1 MPQPSTRDSYTF
13 NSSKS
18 NSATADQL
26 LDSREPRLPD
36 VQINREA
43 KVNLY
48 PFNDYFVGFENVPV
62 VRKLFGDKTDQVLR
76 NLKVEFYSARFGY
89 MAVSDEDGHLL
100 ISAYH
105 LRTADS
111 AIIYLDV
118 VHELHHVKQ
127 FMDGKELFLN
137 DFEYVDSPIEIEA
150 YVGTVDEARR
160 IGFSDD
166 EIIEYLK
173 IEWITD
179 EQMQRLVE
187 RMGLRSAK
195 EGSAAT

>member
-1 MPQPSTRDSYTF
+1 ME
-13 NSSKS
+13 
-18 NSATADQL
+18 
-26 LDSREPRLPD
+26 SREPKLPE
-36 VQINREA
+36 VQILREA

-48 PFNDYFVGFENVPV
+48 PFTDYFIGFEKIPIIK
-62 VRKLFGDKTDQVLR
+62 KLFGEKTDQILH

-127 FMDGKELFLN
+127 FMEGKELFLN

-150 YVGTVDEARR
+150 YLGTVDEARR
-160 IGFSDD
+160 IGFAD
-166 EIIEYLK
+166 EQIIEYLK
-173 IEWITD
+173 IEWITED
-179 EQMQRLVE
+179 KLKRLVE
-187 RMGLRSAK
+187 RMGLRRPEQS
-195 EGSAAT
+195 STM

>member
-1 MPQPSTRDSYTF
+1 
-13 NSSKS
+13 
-18 NSATADQL
+18 
-26 LDSREPRLPD
+26 LDPKLPD
-36 VQINREA
+36 VQINREV

-48 PFNDYFVGFENVPV
+48 PFTEYFEGFEKVPIIQ
-62 VRKLFGDKTDQVLR
+62 RLFGEKTEQVLR
-76 NLKVEFYSARFGY
+76 KLKVEFYSAKFGY

-105 LRTADS
+105 LRTADP

-127 FMDGKELFLN
+127 FMDGKDLFLT

-150 YVGTVDEARR
+150 YQGTVDEARR

-166 EIIEYLK
+166 QIIEYLK

-187 RMGLRSAK
+187 RMRLRRS
-195 EGSAAT
+195 GDSVTF

>member
-1 MPQPSTRDSYTF
+1 
-13 NSSKS
+13 
-18 NSATADQL
+18 
-26 LDSREPRLPD
+26 
-36 VQINREA
+36 VH
-43 KVNLY
+43 LY
-48 PFNDYFVGFENVPV
+48 PFSDYFQGFEKVPIV
-62 VRKLFGDKTDQVLR
+62 QRLFGDKTAQVLR
-76 NLKVEFYSARFGY
+76 NLKVEFYSAKFGY

-105 LRTADS
+105 LRTADP

-127 FMDGKELFLN
+127 FMEGKELFLN

-150 YVGTVDEARR
+150 YLGTVDEARR

-166 EIIEYLK
+166 QIVEYLK

-179 EQMQRLVE
+179 EQMKRLIQH
-187 RMGLRSAK
+187 MGLRKAE
-195 EGSAAT
+195 EGSVTS

>member
-1 MPQPSTRDSYTF
+1 M
-13 NSSKS
+13 
-18 NSATADQL
+18 ATL
-26 LDSREPRLPD
+26 TPKLPD
-36 VQINREA
+36 VEIRRDA

-48 PFNDYFVGFENVPV
+48 PFADYFVGFENVPV
-62 VRKLFGDKTDQVLR
+62 IRKLFGEKTAQVLR
-76 NLKVEFYSARFGY
+76 NLKVEFYSAKFGY

-105 LRTADS
+105 LRTADQ

-127 FMDGKELFLN
+127 FMDGKELFLT

-150 YVGTVDEARR
+150 YLGTVDEAKR

-166 EIIEYLK
+166 QIVEYLK
-173 IEWITD
+173 IEWMTD
-179 EQMQRLVE
+179 EQLKRLVA
-187 RMGLRSAK
+187 RMGLTAASN
-195 EGSAAT
+195 SAAST

>member
-1 MPQPSTRDSYTF
+1 MDPQ
-13 NSSKS
+13 
-18 NSATADQL
+18 
-26 LDSREPRLPD
+26 LPD
-36 VQINREA
+36 VQVNREA
-43 KVNLY
+43 KVHLY
-48 PFNDYFVGFENVPV
+48 PFTDYFQGFERVEII
-62 VRKLFGDKTDQVLR
+62 RTLFGEKTEQVLR
-76 NLKVEFYSARFGY
+76 NLKVEFYTAKFGY

-127 FMDGKELFLN
+127 FMDGKELFLT

-150 YVGTVDEARR
+150 YLGTVDEARR

-166 EIIEYLK
+166 QIIEYLK
-173 IEWITD
+173 IEWIND
-179 EQMQRLVE
+179 EQMQRLTD
-187 RMGLRSAK
+187 RMGLRRS
-195 EGSAAT
+195 EGSVTS

>member
-1 MPQPSTRDSYTF
+1 
-13 NSSKS
+13 
-18 NSATADQL
+18 
-26 LDSREPRLPD
+26 LDPKLPD

-43 KVNLY
+43 KVHLY
-48 PFNDYFVGFENVPV
+48 PFADYFEGFEKVPIIQ
-62 VRKLFGDKTDQVLR
+62 RLFGEKTEQVLR
-76 NLKVEFYSARFGY
+76 NLKVEFYSAKFGY

-105 LRTADS
+105 LRTADP

-118 VHELHHVKQ
+118 IHELHHVKQ
-127 FMDGKELFLN
+127 FMDGKDLFLT

-150 YVGTVDEARR
+150 YLGTVDEAKR

-166 EIIEYLK
+166 QIIEYLR
-173 IEWITD
+173 IEWISD

-187 RMGLRSAK
+187 RMRLRRSGDAVT
-195 EGSAAT
+195 S

>member
-1 MPQPSTRDSYTF
+1 VDTPQPV
-13 NSSKS
+13 
-18 NSATADQL
+18 
-26 LDSREPRLPD
+26 LPD
-36 VQINREA
+36 VQILREA
-43 KVNLY
+43 KVHLY
-48 PFNDYFVGFENVPV
+48 PFTDYFQGFENVPV
-62 VRKLFGDKTDQVLR
+62 IQKLFGEKTEQVLH

-105 LRTADS
+105 LRTADQ

-127 FMDGKELFLN
+127 FMDGKELFLS

-150 YVGTVDEARR
+150 YLGTVEEARR

-166 EIIEYLK
+166 QIVEYLK

-179 EQMQRLVE
+179 DQMKRLVE
-187 RMGLRSAK
+187 RMGLK
-195 EGSAAT
+195 PTEKGSPAPA

>member
-1 MPQPSTRDSYTF
+1 M
-13 NSSKS
+13 
-18 NSATADQL
+18 
-26 LDSREPRLPD
+26 DSREPRLPD

>member
-1 MPQPSTRDSYTF
+1 MDP
-13 NSSKS
+13 K
-18 NSATADQL
+18 
-26 LDSREPRLPD
+26 LPD
-36 VQINREA
+36 VQINREV

-48 PFNDYFVGFENVPV
+48 PFTEYFEGFEKVPIIQ
-62 VRKLFGDKTDQVLR
+62 RLFGEKTEQVLR
-76 NLKVEFYSARFGY
+76 KLKVEFYSAKFGY

-105 LRTADS
+105 LRTADP

-127 FMDGKELFLN
+127 FMDGKDLFLT

-150 YVGTVDEARR
+150 YQGTVDEARR

-166 EIIEYLK
+166 QIIEYLK

-187 RMGLRSAK
+187 RMHLRRS
-195 EGSAAT
+195 GDSVTS

>member
-1 MPQPSTRDSYTF
+1 LIAQGPKIP
-13 NSSKS
+13 
-18 NSATADQL
+18 
-26 LDSREPRLPD
+26 E
-36 VQINREA
+36 VQIQRDA

-48 PFNDYFVGFENVPV
+48 PFTDYFQGFENVPV
-62 VRKLFGDKTDQVLR
+62 IRKLFGEKTEQVLR

-105 LRTADS
+105 LRTADE

-127 FMDGKELFLN
+127 FMDGKDLFLT

-150 YVGTVDEARR
+150 YRGTVEEARR

-166 EIIEYLK
+166 QIVEYLK
-173 IEWITD
+173 IEWIND
-179 EQMQRLVE
+179 EQMERLIQH
-187 RMGLRSAK
+187 MGLRRTAK
-195 EGSAAT
+195 DGPGLA

>member
-1 MPQPSTRDSYTF
+1 LDPQ
-13 NSSKS
+13 
-18 NSATADQL
+18 
-26 LDSREPRLPD
+26 LPD
-36 VQINREA
+36 VQVNREA
-43 KVNLY
+43 KVHLY
-48 PFNDYFVGFENVPV
+48 PFTDYFQGFERVEII
-62 VRKLFGDKTDQVLR
+62 RTLFGEKTEQVLR
-76 NLKVEFYSARFGY
+76 NLKVEFYTAKFGY

-127 FMDGKELFLN
+127 FMDGKELFLT

-150 YVGTVDEARR
+150 YLGTVDEARR

-166 EIIEYLK
+166 QIIEYLK
-173 IEWITD
+173 IEWIND
-179 EQMQRLVE
+179 EQMQRLTD
-187 RMGLRSAK
+187 RMGLRRS
-195 EGSAAT
+195 EGSITS

>member
-1 MPQPSTRDSYTF
+1 
-13 NSSKS
+13 
-18 NSATADQL
+18 L
-26 LDSREPRLPD
+26 VSREPKLPD
-36 VQINREA
+36 IQIQREA

-48 PFNDYFVGFENVPV
+48 PFTDYFGGFEKVPII
-62 VRKLFGDKTDQVLR
+62 RKLFGDKTDQILH

-105 LRTADS
+105 LRTADP

-150 YVGTVDEARR
+150 YLGTVDEAKR

-166 EIIEYLK
+166 QIIEYLK

-179 EQMQRLVE
+179 EQMKRLVE
-187 RMGLRSAK
+187 RMGLRYPERS
-195 EGSAAT
+195 SVSS

>member
-1 MPQPSTRDSYTF
+1 MEIRRD
-13 NSSKS
+13 
-18 NSATADQL
+18 
-26 LDSREPRLPD
+26 
-36 VQINREA
+36 A

-48 PFNDYFVGFENVPV
+48 PFADYFVGFENVPV
-62 VRKLFGDKTDQVLR
+62 IRKLFGEKTAQVLR
-76 NLKVEFYSARFGY
+76 NLKVEFYSAKFGY

-105 LRTADS
+105 LRTADQ

-127 FMDGKELFLN
+127 FMDGKELFLT

-150 YVGTVDEARR
+150 YLGTVDEAKR

-166 EIIEYLK
+166 QIVEYLK
-173 IEWITD
+173 IEWMTD
-179 EQMQRLVE
+179 EQLKRLVA
-187 RMGLRSAK
+187 RMGLTAASN
-195 EGSAAT
+195 SAAST

>member
-1 MPQPSTRDSYTF
+1 M
-13 NSSKS
+13 
-18 NSATADQL
+18 
-26 LDSREPRLPD
+26 
-36 VQINREA
+36 QIIREA

-48 PFNDYFVGFENVPV
+48 PFSDYFQGFEKVAII
-62 VRKLFGDKTDQVLR
+62 RKLFGEKTEQVLR
-76 NLKVEFYSARFGY
+76 KLKVEFYLAKFGY

-105 LRTADS
+105 LRTADP
-111 AIIYLDV
+111 AVIYLDV

-127 FMDGKELFLN
+127 FMDGKALFLT

-150 YVGTVDEARR
+150 YLGTVDEAKR

-166 EIIEYLK
+166 QIIEYLK

-187 RMGLRSAK
+187 RMGLRKS
-195 EGSAAT
+195 GSSVGS